1 MSTSTQSTPSTIS
14 SMGPQSSPSLSP
26 PGNALNAFAQKLN
39 NSAALCIEV
48 GQYDRAIGSLQR
60 ALRLSEKQMGQMKNS
75 PSQHSMSTC
84 TLDGCIAF
92 SDANSLFSGA
102 NGNRPTASVSSVMEA
117 SCPSPSNVVRHE
129 NNKRRRIEITRKD
142 TDLDSDDMVS
152 TTVHKETS
160 INDNNYYVFHRPIRV
175 PRQGEEMGSVLF
187 LIILFNLA
195 LAHHL
200 KATAMST
207 VRHPSPSHSKGLAKA
222 IDKSL
227 MLYQLVVKYWS
238 KLQQRMEENTKSVGS
253 KTNSYSSI
261 WFRMILY
268 NNLGQI
274 YYWTEKPTKERECLT
289 DLLSTVMLAT
299 DQSIQHGKRNI
310 PNGFQRDMEG
320 FLSNASA
327 LTLHERCAEA
337 A

>member
-1 MSTSTQSTPSTIS
+1 MPQSTPS
-14 SMGPQSSPSLSP
+14 MSP
-26 PGNALNAFAQKLN
+26 PGNSLNVFAQRLN

-60 ALRLSEKQMGQMKNS
+60 ALRLSEKHMGHMKS
-75 PSQHSMSTC
+75 SSKQCSTITC

-92 SDANSLFSGA
+92 SDTSSLFSGA
-102 NGNRPTASVSSVMEA
+102 SGNKTTASVSSVMEA
-117 SCPSPSNVVRHE
+117 SAQASNNVVRRE
-129 NNKRRRIEITRKD
+129 NNKRRRVEITKKD
-142 TDLDSDDMVS
+142 TDLDSEA
-152 TTVHKETS
+152 TVPTPAHRETN
-160 INDNNYYVFHRPIRV
+160 INETNYYVFHRPIRV
-175 PRQGEEMGSVLF
+175 PRQGEEMGSVVF

-200 KATAMST
+200 KATTMSSA
-207 VRHPSPSHSKGLAKA
+207 RNPSPSQSKELAKA

-227 MLYQLVVKYWS
+227 MLYQLVVNYWS
-238 KLQQRMEENTKSVGS
+238 KLQQRMEERAKESGD

-261 WFRMILY
+261 WFRMIIF

-274 YYWTEKPTKERECLT
+274 YNWTEKPTKERECLN

-299 DQSIQHGKRNI
+299 DQSIQHGKGNV
-310 PNGFQRDMEG
+310 PQGFQRDMEG
-320 FLSNASA
+320 FLANASA
-327 LTLHERCAEA
+327 LTVHERCAEA